1 MGCLRAAHP
10 LFLWNEDGLM
20 STERVYKVRVAGL
33 VPLEELREELSEFSI
48 DAHRLRTVL
57 IGRFADRAALA
68 AFLRQLR
75 DRGLEIVEVRRLPGF
90 KVVADHL
97 GRHTLAAETAGS
109 DDTAYELTVAGEPV
123 PALRR
128 LIEPYAVALSEL
140 YTVLRAK
147 VPADIGLVDLVL
159 QVESRG
165 FKIAS
170 IAALD
175 AGVRM
180 PRQRGASGVES
191 APAVRPVARRQRVAA
206 E

>member
-1 MGCLRAAHP
+1 
-10 LFLWNEDGLM
+10 M

-33 VPLEELREELSEFSI
+33 VPLDELREELEEFQV

-97 GRHTLAAETAGS
+97 GRETVTPERSSGEGS
-109 DDTAYELTVAGEPV
+109 AYELTLAGEPV
-123 PALRR
+123 PALKR

-175 AGVRM
+175 AGLGM
-180 PRQRGASGVES
+180 PGQRGAAET
-191 APAVRPVARRQRVAA
+191 APAVRSPARQPVAA

>member
-1 MGCLRAAHP
+1 
-10 LFLWNEDGLM
+10 M

-33 VPLEELREELSEFSI
+33 VPLDELREELSEFEI

-97 GRHTLAAETAGS
+97 GHEKVAAQSAG
-109 DDTAYELTVAGEPV
+109 DDVAYEMTVAGEPV

-128 LIEPYAVALSEL
+128 LVEPYAVALSEL

-175 AGVRM
+175 AGIRV
-180 PRQRGASGVES
+180 PGQRGSSQVETAS
-191 APAVRPVARRQRVAA
+191 AVRSGRQRVSV

>member
-1 MGCLRAAHP
+1 MGRPRVAHP
-10 LFLWNEDGLM
+10 LFSWDEVWM

-33 VPLEELREELSEFSI
+33 VPLEELREELSEFEV

-68 AFLRQLR
+68 TFLRQLR

-90 KVVADHL
+90 RVVADHL
-97 GRHTLAAETAGS
+97 GRETVAAQSSG
-109 DDTAYELTVAGEPV
+109 DDVAYEMTVAGEPV

-175 AGVRM
+175 AGIRM
-180 PRQRGASGVES
+180 PGQRDASHVES
-191 APAVRPVARRQRVAA
+191 APAERSTARRQRVAA

>member
-1 MGCLRAAHP
+1 
-10 LFLWNEDGLM
+10 M

-33 VPLEELREELSEFSI
+33 VPLEELREELGDFEI

-68 AFLRQLR
+68 TFLRQLR

-97 GRHTLAAETAGS
+97 GREIVATESGAIEDA
-109 DDTAYELTVAGEPV
+109 AYELTVAGEPV

-147 VPADIGLVDLVL
+147 VPADVGLVDLVL

-175 AGVRM
+175 AGIRM
-180 PRQRGASGVES
+180 PGQRDASQVES
-191 APAVRPVARRQRVAA
+191 TPAVRPTARRQRVAA

>member
-1 MGCLRAAHP
+1 
-10 LFLWNEDGLM
+10 M

-33 VPLEELREELSEFSI
+33 VPLEELREELSGFEI

-68 AFLRQLR
+68 TFLRQLR

-97 GRHTLAAETAGS
+97 GRHTLAAEATS
-109 DDTAYELTVAGEPV
+109 EDMAYELTVAGEPV

-147 VPADIGLVDLVL
+147 VPTDIGLVDLVL

-175 AGVRM
+175 TGVRM
-180 PRQRGASGVES
+180 PSQRGPSQAES
-191 APAVRPVARRQRVAA
+191 APAVRPTARRQRVAA

>member
-1 MGCLRAAHP
+1 
-10 LFLWNEDGLM
+10 M

-33 VPLEELREELSEFSI
+33 VPLDELREELEEFEI

-57 IGRFADRAALA
+57 IGRFADRAALT

-97 GRHTLAAETAGS
+97 GHAKTAGAS
-109 DDTAYELTVAGEPV
+109 GPAYELTVAGEPV

-147 VPADIGLVDLVL
+147 VPADIGLVELVL

-175 AGVRM
+175 SGLAAAG
-180 PRQRGASGVES
+180 PRAFPDQRKPAATES
-191 APAVRPVARRQRVAA
+191 SPAVRPRSRRQPVPA

>member
-1 MGCLRAAHP
+1 M
-10 LFLWNEDGLM
+10 NLM

-33 VPLEELREELSEFSI
+33 VPLEELREELSEFAI

-90 KVVADHL
+90 QVVADHL
-97 GRHTLAAETAGS
+97 GRQTVAAESTAS
-109 DDTAYELTVAGEPV
+109 EDAAYELTVAGEPV

-147 VPADIGLVDLVL
+147 VPAEIGLVDLVL

-175 AGVRM
+175 AGIRM
-180 PRQRGASGVES
+180 PGQRGAAPVES
-191 APAVRPVARRQRVAA
+191 APAVRPAARRQRVAA

>member
-1 MGCLRAAHP
+1 MCTRSVSRGWSP
-10 LFLWNEDGLM
+10 P
-20 STERVYKVRVAGL
+20 T
-33 VPLEELREELSEFSI
+33 ELREELSEFEI

-68 AFLRQLR
+68 SFLRRLR
-75 DRGLEIVEVRRLPGF
+75 DWGLEIVEVRRLPGF
-90 KVVADHL
+90 QVVADHL
-97 GRHTLAAETAGS
+97 GHHTIASESAATEDA
-109 DDTAYELTVAGEPV
+109 AYELTVAGEPV
-123 PALRR
+123 PALKR

-175 AGVRM
+175 AGLSM
-180 PRQRGASGVES
+180 PGQRAASSMIASVVPPRRREPV
-191 APAVRPVARRQRVAA
+191 PA

>member
-1 MGCLRAAHP
+1 MKVR
-10 LFLWNEDGLM
+10 WM

-33 VPLEELREELSEFSI
+33 VPLEELRDELSEFEI

-90 KVVADHL
+90 RVVADHL
-97 GRHTLAAETAGS
+97 GRQTVATDSSAG
-109 DDTAYELTVAGEPV
+109 DDAAYELTLAGEPV
-123 PALRR
+123 PAMRR

-159 QVESRG
+159 HVESRG

-175 AGVRM
+175 AGIQM
-180 PRQRGASGVES
+180 PGQRSVTRDET
-191 APAVRPVARRQRVAA
+191 APAVRPARRRQRVAA

>member
-1 MGCLRAAHP
+1 
-10 LFLWNEDGLM
+10 M
-20 STERVYKVRVAGL
+20 SAERVYKVRVAGL
-33 VPLEELREELSEFSI
+33 VPLDELREELSEFEI

-97 GRHTLAAETAGS
+97 GQQTVAAESGAS
-109 DDTAYELTVAGEPV
+109 EAAAYELTLAGEPV

-175 AGVRM
+175 AGIRM
-180 PRQRGASGVES
+180 PGQRGASQADT
-191 APAVRPVARRQRVAA
+191 APAVRPAARRQRVAA